1 MQLLFYYCGKH
12 LACTWLDF
20 LAQPRARCTCTAPPS
35 ECISLSKIAKCNLS
49 AKKEWRKSQWIER
62 HSRHDFRN
70 LVVMFLNLTQHLV
83 EKVMLQNIKTTT
95 TTTAGNC
102 LRPTTTTLLRNSK
115 TYTKKEK
122 TQCTELFTAS
132 LVAAAEE
139 WGTYVEAAD
148 LMIIKCK
155 LPNELGARTTIHN
168 VNLCLFCTTILPFPQ
183 RSSSRQHTDIS
194 LLYNEEKKR
203 SKEQRW
209 SLSGPGKLRRPN
221 RFSSREEP
229 VKPSWSV

>member
-1 MQLLFYYCGKH
+1 MNRKALTSWFSKPGSNVLESHPAPCWKGHAAKH
-12 LACTWLDF
+12 
-20 LAQPRARCTCTAPPS
+20 
-35 ECISLSKIAKCNLS
+35 
-49 AKKEWRKSQWIER
+49 
-62 HSRHDFRN
+62 
-70 LVVMFLNLTQHLV
+70 
-83 EKVMLQNIKTTT
+83 QNNNNN
-95 TTTAGNC
+95 GDNC
-102 LRPTTTTLLRNSK
+102 LRPITTTLLRNSK

>member
-1 MQLLFYYCGKH
+1 
-12 LACTWLDF
+12 
-20 LAQPRARCTCTAPPS
+20 
-35 ECISLSKIAKCNLS
+35 
-49 AKKEWRKSQWIER
+49 
-62 HSRHDFRN
+62 
-70 LVVMFLNLTQHLV
+70 
-83 EKVMLQNIKTTT
+83 
-95 TTTAGNC
+95 
-102 LRPTTTTLLRNSK
+102 
-115 TYTKKEK
+115 
-122 TQCTELFTAS
+122 

-209 SLSGPGKLRRPN
+209 SLSGPRKLRRPN

>member
-1 MQLLFYYCGKH
+1 MQLFFYYCGKH

-20 LAQPRARCTCTAPPS
+20 LAQPRARCTCAAPPS

-49 AKKEWRKSQWIER
+49 VKKEWRESQWIER

-95 TTTAGNC
+95 TTAGNC

-115 TYTKKEK
+115 TYTKKK
-122 TQCTELFTAS
+122 KAQCTELFTAS

-168 VNLCLFCTTILPFPQ
+168 VNLCLFFAQLYFHFHSDHLQNSIQIYLCSTI
-183 RSSSRQHTDIS
+183 II
-194 LLYNEEKKR
+194 KKQ
-203 SKEQRW
+203 S
-209 SLSGPGKLRRPN
+209 
-221 RFSSREEP
+221 
-229 VKPSWSV
+229 